1 MIEIEFEYAE
11 SLKNDFEV
19 KGEFYRLDR
28 GEKEALVCRR
38 RVEICLKNSAGK
50 STQPDAV
57 AVLMNPGSIRFAAPT
72 EEVSLP
78 QITNAARL
86 PMRDTHL
93 KSLKP
98 DNTQYQLMRLMRQMG
113 WERLRLINLSDLCDA
128 NSDSFARL
136 YRELNDDSQA
146 DAIPHSLLHLSRA
159 NELKRLLKAD
169 HLILAWGSNPVQQA
183 DAEAF
188 LKLTKRRK
196 PIGLALDYPWYRFAS
211 PYRKDQKLSWLK
223 EITTLLQDAR
233 ESLE

>member
-1 MIEIEFEYAE
+1 MTKIEFEYAD

-19 KGEFYRLDR
+19 KGEFYRLTQD
-28 GEKEALVCRR
+28 EENTLICRR
-38 RVEICLKNSAGK
+38 RVEISLKSATGQND
-50 STQPDAV
+50 QPDAV
-57 AVLMNPGSIRFAAPT
+57 AILMNPGSIRFADPV
-72 EEVSLP
+72 EEGSLP
-78 QITNAARL
+78 LITNAARL

-136 YRELNDDSQA
+136 YRELNNDSQA
-146 DAIPHSLLHLSRA
+146 EAIPHSLLHPSRA
-159 NELKRLLKAD
+159 KELKRLLKAD
-169 HLILAWGSNPVQQA
+169 DLILAWGSNPVQQA

-196 PIGLALDYPWYRFAS
+196 PIGLALEHPWYRFAS
-211 PYRKDQKLSWLK
+211 PYRKDQKMSWLR
-223 EITTLLQDAR
+223 EMVYLLQADCN
-233 ESLE
+233 